1 MLKSALMIATSI
13 AVGASA
19 VQLLHAAGSPPAYFI
34 AMANVKDQDGY
45 VKDFL
50 PKIQQAMKETGGD
63 YVAGGMNKTTVITG
77 MEPPNRVV
85 ILKWPN
91 AEAVKKFRENGGAK
105 IREEVGQK
113 YAEWKAKWLVEGI
126 EPK

>member
-13 AVGASA
+13 AVGAGA

-50 PKIQQAMKETGGD
+50 PKIQQVMKETGGE
-63 YVAGGMNKTTVITG
+63 YVAGGMNKRTVITG

-113 YAEWKAKWLVEGI
+113 YAEWKAEWLVEGI

>member
-13 AVGASA
+13 AVGAGA

-50 PKIQQAMKETGGD
+50 PKIQQVMKETGGE

-91 AEAVKKFRENGGAK
+91 AEAVKKFRESGGAK

-113 YAEWKAKWLVEGI
+113 YAEWKAEWLVEGI

>member
-13 AVGASA
+13 AVGAGA
-19 VQLLHAAGSPPAYFI
+19 VQLLHAAGNPPTYFI

-50 PKIQQAMKETGGD
+50 PKIQQVMKETGGE

-113 YAEWKAKWLVEGI
+113 YADWKAEWLVEGL
-126 EPK
+126 EQK

>member
-1 MLKSALMIATSI
+1 MFKSALMIATSI
-13 AVGASA
+13 AVGAGA
-19 VQLLHAAGSPPAYFI
+19 VQLLHAAGSAPAYFI

-50 PKIQQAMKETGGD
+50 PKIQQVMKETGGE

-113 YAEWKAKWLVEGI
+113 YAEWKAEWLVEGI

>member
-13 AVGASA
+13 AVGAGA
-19 VQLLHAAGSPPAYFI
+19 VQLLHAAGTPPAYFI

-50 PKIQQAMKETGGD
+50 PKIQQVMKETGGE

-113 YAEWKAKWLVEGI
+113 YAEWKAEWLVEGI

>member
-13 AVGASA
+13 AVGAGA

-50 PKIQQAMKETGGD
+50 PKIQQVMKETGGE

-113 YAEWKAKWLVEGI
+113 YADWKAEWLVEGV
-126 EPK
+126 EEK

>member
-13 AVGASA
+13 AVGAGT
-19 VQLLHAAGSPPAYFI
+19 VQLLHAAGSPPAYFV
-34 AMANVKDQDGY
+34 AMVNVKDQDGY

-50 PKIQQAMKETGGD
+50 PKIQQAMKETGGE

-85 ILKWPN
+85 ILKWPS
-91 AEAVKKFRENGGAK
+91 AEAYKKFRENGTK

-113 YAEWKAKWLVEGI
+113 YADWKAEWLVEGV
-126 EPK
+126 EEK

>member
-13 AVGASA
+13 AVGAGA

-50 PKIQQAMKETGGD
+50 PKIQQVMKETGGE

-113 YAEWKAKWLVEGI
+113 YAEWKAEWLVEGI

>member
-13 AVGASA
+13 AVGAGA

-50 PKIQQAMKETGGD
+50 PKIQQAMKETGGE

-113 YAEWKAKWLVEGI
+113 YAEWKAEWLVEGI